1 MFNNGT
7 KYTSVGLV
15 LQLNKDIQIII
26 CSRMIH
32 YDVYLTFYNMNYD
45 VVIENFY
52 KESETN

>member
-15 LQLNKDIQIII
+15 LQLNKDIQIIV

-32 YDVYLTFYNMNYD
+32 NDVYLTFYNMNYD